1 MGYETRIL
9 YLWNAFIYQK
19 AQRRSDDLG
28 VLSNLTQFMNIVNT
42 LFAKCF
48 VTKTPKLFSSYI
60 SLFTPPP
67 KARARTYTRARA
79 RLSPPHPDLYE
90 GNEDT
95 VHKFK
100 TNFSISQENTL
111 PILIKAIL
119 WSLWHLGA
127 VFTGRTWQS
136 MIRSSTTINVN
147 NTQTLSMTRYRCV
160 SRFPRSESRR
170 SNSKRFTQIKESWVS
185 FQLSLLYSV
194 NAYIDLQDIPKR
206 IVYLL
211 NTKIQHADLYLH
223 DFIFRA
229 FATPAILTKP

>member
-1 MGYETRIL
+1 MKPGYWTYETR
-9 YLWNAFIYQK
+9 
-19 AQRRSDDLG
+19 
-28 VLSNLTQFMNIVNT
+28 
-42 LFAKCF
+42 
-48 VTKTPKLFSSYI
+48 SYI
-60 SLFTPPP
+60 KKHNAGRLSGCSFQSHSIYEHCKYLVCKTFCNQNPKTDPFLHKPTYPNTHTPI
-67 KARARTYTRARA
+67 RT
-79 RLSPPHPDLYE
+79 RLSPPHPHLYE

-95 VHKFK
+95 VHKF
-100 TNFSISQENTL
+100 NFSISQENTL

-160 SRFPRSESRR
+160 SRFPRSKSRR

-211 NTKIQHADLYLH
+211 NTKIQHAHLYLH